1 MTVDISTQI
10 RDYAAAVDE
19 MQEPM
24 ALDEIIR
31 VRFSSEQ
38 VRPVGAAARPA
49 GSRPFRPWL
58 VAATAA
64 LGVLVLVGGAAW
76 LTQTTGSD
84 TPVADTVVPTTLAA
98 TDIAAQKEGTAVSV
112 TGNLLDS
119 HYWEAPLRG
128 PVGDGRMVMSDERIS
143 GDVTF
148 TANGEVLKSL
158 DAGDG
163 DQYLYWG
170 TMVIENNGG
179 TWEGT
184 HFAADHL
191 AQSGVHAPIVMQLV
205 GHGDYEGFSAILYRT
220 VISDAPGHDSSVD
233 GMIFPGNLPPDRTD

>member
-1 MTVDISTQI
+1 MTVDLSTQI
-10 RDYAAAVDE
+10 RDYAAAVDQ

-24 ALDEIIR
+24 TLDEITR
-31 VRFSSEQ
+31 VRFSAEQ
-38 VRPVGAAARPA
+38 VRPVGAVARPT
-49 GSRPFRPWL
+49 GPRPFRPWL

-64 LGVLVLVGGAAW
+64 LGVLVLVGGTAW

-98 TDIAAQKEGTAVSV
+98 TDIAAQEEGATVSV
-112 TGNLLDS
+112 TGHLLDTD
-119 HYWEAPLRG
+119 YWQLPIGAPL
-128 PVGDGRMVMSDERIS
+128 DARMVMSDERIS

-158 DAGDG
+158 DAEDG
-163 DQYLYWG
+163 DQYLHWG
-170 TMVIENNGG
+170 TMVIENDGG

-220 VISDAPGHDSSVD
+220 VISDPPGHDSSVD

>member
-1 MTVDISTQI
+1 MDLSTQI
-10 RDYAAAVDE
+10 RDYATAVDE

-24 ALDEIIR
+24 ALDEITR

-64 LGVLVLVGGAAW
+64 LGVLVLVGGTAW

-84 TPVADTVVPTTLAA
+84 TPDADTFVPTTLAA
-98 TDIAAQKEGTAVSV
+98 TDIAAQEEGAAVSV
-112 TGNLLDS
+112 TGNLVDS
-119 HYWEAPLRG
+119 HYWEAPTQG
-128 PVGDGRMVMSDERIS
+128 PGAVGDGQMVMSDERIS

-148 TANGEVLKSL
+148 TANGEILGP
-158 DAGDG
+158 GDSG
-163 DQYLYWG
+163 QYLYWG
-170 TMVIENNGG
+170 TMVIENDGG

-184 HFAADHL
+184 HFAADHRAL
-191 AQSGVHAPIVMQLV
+191 SGVHAPIVMQLV
-205 GHGDYEGFSAILYRT
+205 GHGGYEGFSAILYRT

-233 GMIFPGNLPPDRTD
+233 GMIFPGDLPPNRN